1 MPSSTTQICQTE
13 NQYSDSLLTTSTQ
26 TCYRTQDI
34 YIGYLIEIIFISLI
48 VIVLWKISK
57 EL

>member
-1 MPSSTTQICQTE
+1 MPSSTTQICQTQ
-13 NQYSDSLLTTSTQ
+13 NQYSGSLLTTSTQ